1 MARHNDTGRAGEDA
15 AVEMLTAKGYAIVD
29 RRKQL
34 AMVRAATAYVE
45 AFDLP
50 HELQFDIVGVSG
62 TPGNF
67 TIEHIED
74 AFAPPL
80 TTY

>member
-1 MARHNDTGRAGEDA
+1 MDDPIA
-15 AVEMLTAKGYAIVD
+15 AVD

-45 AFDLP
+45 AFNLP

>member
-1 MARHNDTGRAGEDA
+1 
-15 AVEMLTAKGYAIVD
+15 
-29 RRKQL
+29 
-34 AMVRAATAYVE
+34 MVRAATAYVE